1 MSPGQPRE
9 PSWATARKKNDEHIE
24 VQLSGPGRGFLLV
37 GCFFFGRRTEEG
49 ARAGWGLQH

>member
-24 VQLSGPGRGFLLV
+24 VKLSGPGRVFCLV
-37 GCFFFGRRTEEG
+37 VFFWGGRAEEG